1 MWDFTS
7 PRKVIFGEDALE
19 FLSDQNFKHIFLVTD
34 PTMKKLHFQT
44 LKQYL
49 GDSELTIFDEVTG
62 EPTLQLVQKGAKT
75 MIEVK
80 PDVIIALGGGSVL
93 DAAKGM
99 FPIYAEPSLEI
110 DSLSPFDVLDI
121 RKKTGCKLINIP
133 TTSGTGAD
141 VTWAVVLTDSSE
153 GVPRKVALAN
163 RELVADITILD
174 PVLTKTMPTKLIAGT
189 GFDAISHAIDGYLS
203 TWRNDFSDALL
214 RHAFKLMWEYLPK
227 AVEQSKTGEL
237 ELEIGEKIHNA
248 ATMAG
253 WGFGNSQIILS
264 HALGHSIGAVFH
276 IPHSVCIGAMCW
288 YSLMFNKDTESERIA
303 ELARLA
309 GFNGSDN
316 EVILKFI
323 SAYKNLLMQLEMPI
337 SLKEMGIG
345 HEQFEENVESVIS
358 YAENDSGTLSN
369 PRPVDHNDFVRIL
382 ECVYEGKE
390 IDF

>member
-19 FLSDQNFKHIFLVTD
+19 FLSEQEFRHVFIVTD
-34 PTMKKLHFQT
+34 PTMKKLHLNT
-44 LKQYL
+44 ITKHLEET
-49 GDSELTIFDEVTG
+49 ELTIFDEVTG
-62 EPTLQLVQKGAKT
+62 EPTLQMVQKGAKA

-99 FPIYAEPSLEI
+99 FPIYSEPDLEI
-110 DSLSPFDVLDI
+110 DTLSPFDILDI
-121 RKKTGCKLINIP
+121 RKRTGCMLINIP

-141 VTWAVVLTDSSE
+141 VTWAVVLTDTSGE
-153 GVPRKVALAN
+153 VPRKISLAN

-174 PVLTKTMPTKLIAGT
+174 PILTKTMPPKLIAGT
-189 GFDAISHAIDGYLS
+189 GFDAISHTIDGYLS

-214 RHAFKLMWEYLPK
+214 RHAFKLMWENLPL
-227 AVEQSKTGEL
+227 AVEQAKKGDVEP
-237 ELEIGEKIHNA
+237 EIGEKIHNA

-264 HALGHSIGAVFH
+264 HALGHSVGAVFH

-288 YSLMFNKDTESERIA
+288 YCLMFNKDTESERIA
-303 ELARLA
+303 ELGRLA
-309 GFNGSDN
+309 GFDGSDD
-316 EVILKFI
+316 EVVSKFI
-323 SAYKNLLMQLEMPI
+323 TGYKNLLLKLEMPI
-337 SLKEMGIG
+337 SLKDMGV
-345 HEQFEENVESVIS
+345 ERKAFEDKVESVIT

-369 PRPVDHNDFVRIL
+369 PRPLDHKDFVRIL
-382 ECVYEGKE
+382 ECVYDGKE